1 MSKAPE
7 PHHQDHEGA
16 TESAA
21 PDEPVTR
28 DVVKPGWADLEEDL
42 DKGEGCIPDEPN
54 VAGAKPPGRPV
65 IDRRR

>member
-16 TESAA
+16 TESAG
-21 PDEPVTR
+21 PGEPVTR
-28 DVVKPGWADLEEDL
+28 DIVKPGWADLEENL
-42 DKGEGCIPDEPN
+42 EKAEGGPDDSSTPD
-54 VAGAKPPGRPV
+54 GKPPDRPV